1 MNLSRW
7 SREFIT
13 RVLHITQ
20 AQWIHRNSSLHQ
32 RESGYLAQ
40 QERTVQA
47 KDIERYLGTD
57 SGSIPRESRHLV
69 EVDPAELFNATVE
82 RQSYWLLAMKA
93 ARKAGRRMAG
103 RGLRQGLGH

>member
-1 MNLSRW
+1 M
-7 SREFIT
+7 
-13 RVLHITQ
+13 
-20 AQWIHRNSSLHQ
+20 
-32 RESGYLAQ
+32 
-40 QERTVQA
+40 
-47 KDIERYLGTD
+47 
-57 SGSIPRESRHLV
+57 V